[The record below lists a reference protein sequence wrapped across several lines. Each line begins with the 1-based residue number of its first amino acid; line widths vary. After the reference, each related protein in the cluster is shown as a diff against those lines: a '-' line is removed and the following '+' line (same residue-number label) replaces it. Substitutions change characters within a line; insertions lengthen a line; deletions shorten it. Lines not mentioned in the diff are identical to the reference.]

1 MDRRTFLALGL
12 AAPLAFKSGLVSPK
26 WAFSA
31 EDNAIEVSF
40 AADPSAPK
48 VTLWQTPRQT
58 GSQMMGYI
66 FRTATGETV
75 VFDGGMPGD
84 GKYLAELLKKHC
96 GGKVDA
102 WYLTH
107 AHGDHFGA
115 LGEILAKTPDALE
128 IKKLYFNFPNREW
141 LDKYEAG
148 GRKWRDPF
156 FAAVEKN
163 FKGEIV
169 APKPGDVQKFGDALS
184 IETLNDF
191 DESLT
196 RNAINN
202 STIIFRLDVAG
213 KSLLMLGDPGA
224 EGGDRVLKNVP
235 KEKIDADFVQ
245 MAHHGQQGVTKAFYE
260 VASPTVCLWPTPD
273 WLWDNNAGGKG
284 KNTGPWKT
292 LETRAWMEELGIDK
306 HYVSKDGLIKM
317 TF

>member
-1 MDRRTFLALGL
+1 FLALGL

-40 AADPSAPK
+40 AADPNAPK
-48 VTLWQTPRQT
+48 VTMWQTPRQT

-84 GKYLAELLKKHC
+84 GKYLAELLKKRC

-128 IKKLYFNFPNREW
+128 IGKLYFNFPNRDW

-148 GRKWRDPF
+148 CRKCRHPF
-156 FAAVEKN
+156 FAALEKN

-169 APKPGDVQKFGDALS
+169 TPKPGDVQTFGDALS

-196 RNAINN
+196 TNAINN

-213 KSLLMLGDPGA
+213 KSLLMLGDLGA

-235 KEKIDADFVQ
+235 KEKSTPISCRWRITGNRALRRSF
-245 MAHHGQQGVTKAFYE
+245 TPSRRRPFAFGRRR
-260 VASPTVCLWPTPD
+260 TGFGTTTPE
-273 WLWDNNAGGKG
+273 ARA
-284 KNTGPWKT
+284 KT
-292 LETRAWMEELGIDK
+292 PALGRRSKRALGWTNLESTSITSRRTALLK
-306 HYVSKDGLIKM
+306 
-317 TF
+317 